1 MKRLTE
7 KREGQNVIPLRQDGK
22 QKWTL
27 CNAGKDDVHSQ
38 FLYGDHAD
46 KLAEYEDLE
55 NERKLMKFPCA
66 VGDTV
71 YYWNEGIEIEPMR
84 VEEITITEYAI
95 ILTLIYSGNDDEL
108 QNLKIKTDSTAFEN
122 KVIFLTPEEAK
133 AAVRV

>member
-1 MKRLTE
+1 
-7 KREGQNVIPLRQDGK
+7 
-22 QKWTL
+22 
-27 CNAGKDDVHSQ
+27 
-38 FLYGDHAD
+38 
-46 KLAEYEDLE
+46 
-55 NERKLMKFPCA
+55 MKFPCA

-71 YYWNEGIEIEPMR
+71 YYWNKGIEIEPMR

-108 QNLKIKTDSTAFEN
+108 QDLKIKTDSTAFEN